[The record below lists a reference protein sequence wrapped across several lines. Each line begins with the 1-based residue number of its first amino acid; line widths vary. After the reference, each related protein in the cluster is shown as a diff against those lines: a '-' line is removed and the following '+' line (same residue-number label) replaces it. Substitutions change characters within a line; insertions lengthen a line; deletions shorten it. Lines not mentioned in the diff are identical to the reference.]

1 MKRTLMSFVTIT
13 VVALAGCSS
22 ETPEPEIVTTT
33 VTTTQQPLAPRLTTK
48 NPTPTENPFKY
59 RMNEPVA
66 IQSCK
71 IDAIKQLERP
81 NDERGEFINIEANER
96 SWGWSIT
103 MDLEFLGEVYPID
116 CMVNTAGK
124 RSITSSVISDSQ

>member
-13 VVALAGCSS
+13 VIALVGCSS

-59 RMNEPVA
+59 RIKEPVA
-66 IQSCK
+66 IQLCLN
-71 IDAIKQLERP
+71 DVVEQLERP

-103 MDLEFLGEVYPID
+103 MDLEFLGEVYSIG
-116 CMVNTAGK
+116 CMVNTAEG
-124 RSITSSVISDSQ
+124 RSSTSSVISDPQ